1 MSYLASIHWVE
12 IIGLIGLGLLP
23 SAVWLWYYLRK
34 DNHPEPKMM
43 VLGVFCYGFLGT
55 FFAFSME
62 WVFMKALAD
71 VTLVCTSC
79 GNIFPKFIGD
89 LDALGT
95 VGISAFF
102 ILGTLAFIEE
112 IVKYLS
118 AKIRIMKS
126 AAFDEPV
133 DAMIYLIV
141 AALGFAAAENIGY
154 VFQARDAAGAV
165 GVTFYRFIS
174 ATILHVFASAIVG
187 YFLAL
192 AIIHKKHP
200 STYLGVGILCA
211 TLLHTLF
218 NFLIIL
224 SEENS
229 AMISVVIGLMIVMFF
244 FVSALFVRVKRLHF
258 EGLENRI

>member
-1 MSYLASIHWVE
+1 MAYLTSIDWPE
-12 IIGLIGLGLLP
+12 LATLILLGLLP

-43 VLGVFCYGFLGT
+43 VLGVFWYGFLGT
-55 FFAFSME
+55 FFAFSAE
-62 WVFMKALAD
+62 WAFMKTLAD
-71 VTLVCTSC
+71 TALGCGDC
-79 GNIFPKFIGD
+79 GNKSIGN

-95 VGISAFF
+95 VAVSSFF

-112 IVKYLS
+112 IAKYLS
-118 AKIRIMKS
+118 AKIKIIRS
-126 AAFDEPV
+126 AAFDEPI

-154 VFQARDAAGAV
+154 VFQAKDAATAV

-174 ATILHVFASAIVG
+174 ATALHTLASAVVG

-192 AIIHKKHP
+192 SIIHKKHP
-200 STYLGVGILCA
+200 LPYVGAGLLFA

-229 AMISVVIGLMIVMFF
+229 AMVTSVVLLMIVMFF
-244 FVSALFVRVKRLHF
+244 FVSELFVHVKRLHF
-258 EGLENRI
+258 EKLENRI